1 MNTSGSKQAENNKL
15 TNLTMDRK
23 RQLYITIYAVTTVK
37 IVKIRRLI
45 FIKLCDKN
53 LKKIMKLVHEFGF
66 VTFL

>member
-37 IVKIRRLI
+37 IIEIRRLI
-45 FIKLCDKN
+45 FIKFCDKN
-53 LKKIMKLVHEFGF
+53 
-66 VTFL
+66 